1 MAKKATKKTATKKTA
16 NKKTAASKVKAAP
29 GVLNTKGKFYLG
41 KVHDL
46 KKNQTTDEAV
56 LYDPADLTTHGV
68 VFGMTGSGKTG
79 LCIGILEEA
88 ALQGIPALM
97 IDPKG
102 DITNLLLHFPNLQPA
117 DFEPWINPNEAKRS
131 GQDVQ
136 TAAAAT
142 AQQWS
147 KGLADWG
154 IGPERIQALADSAE
168 FAVYTPGSD
177 AGYPVSILASLQ
189 APQEDWKGDQEAIRE
204 RIDSTATAILGLV
217 GFDDINPVK
226 SREHILLANLFE
238 HAWSAG
244 RDLSLGDLIRQV
256 QNPPIT
262 KLGVLELDQ
271 FFPAKERGALALRLN
286 NILAAPS
293 FQTWLEGTPLEIEK
307 LLFTKDGKP
316 RHSIFL
322 LSHLSDAERMFFVT
336 LLYSAVET
344 WMRRQRGT
352 GSLRAL
358 VYFDEI
364 HGYLPPVAE
373 PPSKALMLRMFKQAR
388 AFGVGQLLATQN
400 PVDVDYKA
408 LSNAGSWFIGKLQ
421 TDRDKERLLD
431 GLEGAAPGAFKRSD
445 YDKQISALDKRVFL
459 LHNVHEKQ
467 PVIFYT
473 RWAMNYLAGPL
484 TRSQIPALNKLAAG
498 AAPAAKTGKPSSST
512 REEPQMNSETGALG
526 HRPIV
531 PSGVQEIFMPA
542 ALGLEAAAQASRRSL
557 PADAKRIG
565 LAYRPALLAQA
576 QVRILQRKYN
586 LDFETHK
593 AALVTDVP
601 ARALRWEDF
610 EHDPVEERSL
620 EGRPQDDEAVYAD
633 LSGTLADGAQLK
645 IMERDFADW
654 VYRASEVQV
663 WANDEL
669 KVYAGPE
676 LTREEFAAL
685 CAQEA
690 QTKSDHEVEKA
701 KQKFETQI
709 KNLQKKLEKERRD
722 LSQDEQKAN
731 QRNIEAMGT
740 HLENVIGLF
749 AGRSRRL
756 TTSLTKHRM
765 SSEAKARVED
775 SRATITSLEKEMEE
789 MGDEVQQALEA
800 IDARWDAVADKITQI
815 PVAAARKDIYVSTFG
830 VVWLPY
836 HRVSVGGR
844 EVEIPAY
851 E

>member
-1 MAKKATKKTATKKTA
+1 MAKKQVQKSLKKTTA
-16 NKKTAASKVKAAP
+16 PPAALDT
-29 GVLNTKGKFYLG
+29 GGKFYLG
-41 KVHDL
+41 RLHDL
-46 KKNQTTDEAV
+46 KKNQTGSEAV

-102 DITNLLLHFPNLQPA
+102 DITNLLLHFPNLQPS
-117 DFEPWINPNEAKRS
+117 DFAPWINPDEARRAGK
-131 GQDVQ
+131 DVAQ
-136 TAAAAT
+136 AAADTAAL
-142 AQQWS
+142 WR

-154 IGPERIQALADSAE
+154 IGPERLQALADAAE
-168 FAVYTPGSD
+168 YAVYTPGSD
-177 AGYPVSILASLQ
+177 AGFPVSILASLQ
-189 APQEDWKGDQEAIRE
+189 APQEDWDEHREAIRE
-204 RIDSTATAILGLV
+204 RIASTATAILGLV
-217 GFDDINPVK
+217 GFDNVDPVK

-238 HAWSAG
+238 QAWSKG
-244 RDLSLGDLIRQV
+244 KDLTLGDLIRQV
-256 QNPPIT
+256 QNPPID

-271 FFPAKERGALALRLN
+271 FFPAKERAALALRLN

-293 FQTWLEGTPLEIEK
+293 FQTWLEGTPLEIDA
-307 LLFTKDGKP
+307 LLFTKAGKP
-316 RHSIFL
+316 RHSVFL

-336 LLYSAVET
+336 LLYSAVES

-373 PPSKALMLRMFKQAR
+373 PPSKAPMLRMLKQAR

-431 GLEGAAPGAFKRSD
+431 GLEGAAPGGFKRAD

-459 LHNVHEKQ
+459 LHNVHEKH
-467 PVIFYT
+467 PAIFYT
-473 RWAMNYLAGPL
+473 RWAMSYLAGPL
-484 TRSQIPALNKLAAG
+484 TRSQIPALNKLSTAS
-498 AAPAAKTGKPSSST
+498 PAASGQAAKPKKQ
-512 REEPQMNSETGALG
+512 EPTMTAADSEALG
-526 HRPIV
+526 PRPIV
-531 PSGVQEIFMPA
+531 PSGVQELFLPPV
-542 ALGLEAAAQASRRSL
+542 LGMEAAAKASRRSL

-565 LAYRPALLAQA
+565 LSYQPALLAQA
-576 QVRILQRKYN
+576 QVRVVQRKYN
-586 LDFETHK
+586 LDVETYK

-601 ARALRWEDF
+601 ARGLRWEDF
-610 EHDPVEERSL
+610 EHAAFDERRL
-620 EGRPQDDEAVYAD
+620 EGRPDSEEALYAP
-633 LSGTLADGAQLK
+633 LSGSLADGAQLK
-645 IMERDFADW
+645 VLERDFADW
-654 VYRASEVQV
+654 VYRASQVEV
-663 WANDEL
+663 WANEEL

-690 QTKSDHEVEKA
+690 QSRRNAEVEKA
-701 KQKFETQI
+701 KQKFDTQL
-709 KNLQKKLEKERRD
+709 KTLQKKLEKERRD
-722 LSQDEQKAN
+722 LNQDEEKAN
-731 QRNIEAMGT
+731 QRRMEEMGT

-749 AGRSRRL
+749 AGSRRRL
-756 TTSLTKHRM
+756 TTSLTKRRM
-765 SSEAKARVED
+765 TAEAKAQVED
-775 SRATITSLEKEMEE
+775 SKATIVSLENEMQA
-789 MGDEVQQALEA
+789 MGDEIQQAMDAIEDRWEA
-800 IDARWDAVADKITQI
+800 VVEKITQI
-815 PVAAARKDIYVSTFG
+815 PMAPARKDIYVSSFG

-836 HRVSVGGR
+836 HRITVGGR